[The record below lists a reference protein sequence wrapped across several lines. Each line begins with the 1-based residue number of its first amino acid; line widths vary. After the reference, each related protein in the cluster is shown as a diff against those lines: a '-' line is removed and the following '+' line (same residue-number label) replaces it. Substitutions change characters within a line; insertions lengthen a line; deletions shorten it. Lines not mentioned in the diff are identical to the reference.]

1 MTVQNVPKPE
11 EDIITPPEWTSSEEK
26 EEKQKIAMKKIEM
39 DKFEEKKKIEEDNIV
54 KAKMSNNKSN
64 LVENRE
70 KDQIKQKDVA
80 KNSENLRTL
89 STTTE
94 NATVIKKMGPELEK
108 TIEKPAAVAATA
120 ELVTSKMKNITK
132 NDTKIIDNKK
142 NETNSDRK
150 EINKEVTQ
158 K

>member
-1 MTVQNVPKPE
+1 
-11 EDIITPPEWTSSEEK
+11 

-39 DKFEEKKKIEEDNIV
+39 DKFEEKKKIEDHIV

-94 NATVIKKMGPELEK
+94 NATVIKKWDQLEK